1 MDIRPGQSPGSI
13 FSTADANPLV
23 QSFDE
28 ESPDSVLNPDG
39 SVGYLAA
46 RLSKERGATAERL
59 RTLSAMEQRGDID
72 RKEKGDLKD
81 ALLSQKSD
89 LETALDRVANREAP
103 FPTARSPPAARSLEH
118 ELQHMMSLDD
128 VASTSFGGRNQT
140 LASPRGASLLDNMRQ
155 PVSGYSFHDEAFT
168 FVLYSNLH
176 CKTFTREI
184 SAAGVVYGENTR
196 RTC

>member
-1 MDIRPGQSPGSI
+1 MDIRPGHSPGSI
-13 FSTADANPLV
+13 FGAADNNPLV

-59 RTLSAMEQRGDID
+59 KTLTAMEQRGDID
-72 RKEKGDLKD
+72 SKEKGDLKD
-81 ALLSQKSD
+81 ALLAQKSD

-118 ELQHMMSLDD
+118 GLQHMMS
-128 VASTSFGGRNQT
+128 
-140 LASPRGASLLDNMRQ
+140 
-155 PVSGYSFHDEAFT
+155 
-168 FVLYSNLH
+168 
-176 CKTFTREI
+176 
-184 SAAGVVYGENTR
+184 
-196 RTC
+196 